1 MVISRQDS
9 WTNDNDLL
17 LATIVL
23 QNIHNG
29 GTQLAAFK
37 EVAKQL
43 ARTPAACGFRWNS
56 YVRKQYE
63 DEIQHAK
70 QHRKAKEYKFSYKK
84 EKELTPSPITLDDVI
99 TFLRNY
105 KEHNDMK
112 DLRKKIIDLTNERD
126 SLLQR
131 LTVYE
136 DEYRSLLTYID
147 KTRNII
153 VGDEKEKTHS

>member
-9 WTNDNDLL
+9 WTNDNDSL

-23 QNIHNG
+23 QNIRDG

-37 EVAKQL
+37 AVAKQL

-63 DEIQHAK
+63 EEIQQAK
-70 QHRKAKEYKFSYKK
+70 QNRKSGNNK
-84 EKELTPSPITLDDVI
+84 SPIQQTKETKSLSMTLDDI
-99 TFLRNY
+99 IIFLQNY
-105 KEHNDMK
+105 KEVNEVNN
-112 DLRKKIIDLTNERD
+112 LQQQIEYLTAENK

-131 LTVYE
+131 LTTYE
-136 DEYRSLLTYID
+136 EEYRMLLNHID
-147 KTRNII
+147 KARNLI
-153 VGDEKEKTHS
+153 VVD

>member
-9 WTNDNDLL
+9 WTKDNDLF
-17 LATIVL
+17 LASIVL
-23 QNIHNG
+23 QNIRNG

-63 DEIQHAK
+63 EEIQQAK
-70 QHRKAKEYKFSYKK
+70 QNQKVGNNISSSQP
-84 EKELTPSPITLDDVI
+84 EKETNSLSMTLDDI
-99 TFLRNY
+99 ILFLQNY
-105 KEHNDMK
+105 KEMNE
-112 DLRKKIIDLTNERD
+112 LTNLQNQIEYLEAENQ

-131 LTVYE
+131 LTMYE
-136 DEYRSLLTYID
+136 EEYHMLLNHID
-147 KTRNII
+147 KTRNLI
-153 VGDEKEKTHS
+153 VVD

>member
-23 QNIHNG
+23 QNIRNG

-56 YVRKQYE
+56 YLRKQYE
-63 DEIQHAK
+63 EEIQQAK
-70 QHRKAKEYKFSYKK
+70 QNRKVENDISPFQQKK
-84 EKELTPSPITLDDVI
+84 ETNSLSITLDDI
-99 TFLRNY
+99 ISFLQNY
-105 KEHNDMK
+105 KEMDE
-112 DLRKKIIDLTNERD
+112 LTTLQNQIKYLEAENY
-126 SLLQR
+126 SLSQR
-131 LTVYE
+131 LAMYE
-136 DEYRSLLTYID
+136 EEYSMLLNHID
-147 KTRNII
+147 KTRNLI
-153 VGDEKEKTHS
+153 VAN